1 MMNFPRFSGA
11 YLLLSPPPFMRIA
24 MASLTLKR
32 TISRLPCT
40 CRATA
45 SSVRS
50 FATPSSPLFLPSS
63 FNRPSPPPLPPQ
75 QQREFEELIRKQ
87 NAPLSKPSS
96 SSEDSSSAGFEQPE
110 EGELELH
117 PDYRAK
123 PKPKFKGD
131 KNPETGE
138 VGGPKNEPL
147 QHGDWS
153 YGGKVTDF

>member
-1 MMNFPRFSGA
+1 MTSP
-11 YLLLSPPPFMRIA
+11 LLRSTF
-24 MASLTLKR
+24 
-32 TISRLPCT
+32 SRLPCT
-40 CRATA
+40 CQR
-45 SSVRS
+45 SRS
-50 FATPSSPLFLPSS
+50 FATFSSPLLAS

-75 QQREFEELIRKQ
+75 QQREFEELIRRQ
-87 NAPLSKPSS
+87 NAPASKPI
-96 SSEDSSSAGFEQPE
+96 AGTEGLAQPE

-123 PKPKFKGD
+123 PKAKFEGD

>member
-1 MMNFPRFSGA
+1 
-11 YLLLSPPPFMRIA
+11 
-24 MASLTLKR
+24 MASLLLKSAY
-32 TISRLPCT
+32 SRLPCA
-40 CRATA
+40 C
-45 SSVRS
+45 SSPRT
-50 FATPSSPLFLPSS
+50 FATLSTPRLAS

-75 QQREFEELIRKQ
+75 QQREFEELIRRQ
-87 NAPLSKPSS
+87 NAPASKPI
-96 SSEDSSSAGFEQPE
+96 EGTTGLAQPE

-123 PKPKFKGD
+123 PKPKFQGD
-131 KNPETGE
+131 RNPDTGE